1 MIKMD
6 RILTKTYMKNT
17 HPSLHCISSFEDI
30 SNKIYAIQVQVL
42 SFFIVLLFS
51 LFYYNNV
58 LEYVYKQ

>member
-1 MIKMD
+1 
-6 RILTKTYMKNT
+6 MKNT

-30 SNKIYAIQVQVL
+30 SNKIDAIQVQVL